1 MKLATTQKM
10 GIAALIMA
18 GSVFLSR
25 LMGLVRDK
33 VVSWQFGAGAESDIY
48 FAAFVVP
55 DFLNYLLAGGYIS
68 ITLIPLLSSQFAENE
83 EEGWRFF
90 SAVFWWAC
98 LSIGTLTALAWV
110 FAPELAR
117 LAGPGF
123 SVAEQERLSL
133 FLRIILPAQIFFL
146 AGACVSALLYIRKQF
161 LAPALTPLIYNGCII
176 AGGLLCTGRG
186 MEGFC
191 WGVLAGAALGSFL
204 LPVLAARSGGGLH
217 FRANLRHPL
226 LKRLLLLALPLMI
239 GLSVVVLDEQFV
251 RIFGSMAGEG
261 AVSLLSYAR
270 RIMLVPVGVVAQAA
284 GVASFPFLA
293 ALAARGDD
301 KGFDGTLNTA
311 LRGSMLVVLPLT
323 AYMTAVALP
332 TLGFLFEGGRF
343 SAGETLLATPLLQVL
358 LFSVP
363 FWVVQQVI
371 GRAFYARQNTLIPAV
386 IGTVAT
392 LIALPVYP
400 LAVRLWGALGVALLT
415 TLSLVIYTLAISFAW
430 QRKHGSGAFFGL
442 TGLVGKTLLLALPG
456 SGLAWLAV
464 QELPSALPVLF
475 PALYALVHAALLH
488 AITLGI
494 ALIAFVLPYAGLA
507 RLFMPEALCLR
518 RKKPS

>member
-1 MKLATTQKM
+1 MKLATTQQM

-48 FAAFVVP
+48 FAAFVLP
-55 DFLNYLLAGGYIS
+55 DFLNHLLAGGYIS
-68 ITLIPLLSSQFAENE
+68 ITLIPLLSSRFAENE
-83 EEGWRFF
+83 EDGWRFF
-90 SAVFWWAC
+90 SAVFWWAG
-98 LSIGTLTALAWV
+98 LSIGTLTVITWV

-117 LAGPGF
+117 LVGPGF

-133 FLRIILPAQIFFL
+133 FLRIILPAQVFFL
-146 AGACVSALLYIRKQF
+146 LGACVSALLYIRKQF
-161 LAPALTPLIYNGCII
+161 FAPALTPLIYNGCII
-176 AGGLLCTGRG
+176 AGGLLFTGQG

-191 WGVLAGAALGSFL
+191 WGVLAGAVLGSFL

-217 FRANLRHPL
+217 VRMVLRHPL
-226 LKRLLLLALPLMI
+226 LKRLLLLALPLML

-301 KGFDGTLNTA
+301 NGFDGTLNTA

-358 LFSVP
+358 LLSVP

-371 GRAFYARQNTLIPAV
+371 GRAFYARQNTLTPAV
-386 IGTVAT
+386 IGTLAT

-400 LAVRLWGALGVALLT
+400 LAVQRWGALGVALLT
-415 TLSLVIYTLAISFAW
+415 TLCLMVYTLAISLAW
-430 QRKHGSGAFFGL
+430 LRKHGSGAFSGL
-442 TGLVGKTLLLALPG
+442 PSLACRTLLLALPG
-456 SGLAWLAV
+456 TGLALLTV
-464 QELPSALPVLF
+464 RELPPVLPVLF
-475 PALYALVHAALLH
+475 PVLYELLHAALLH
-488 AITLGI
+488 AVTLGV
-494 ALIAFVLPYAGLA
+494 ALIAFVLPYVGLA

-518 RKKPS
+518 RKRPL